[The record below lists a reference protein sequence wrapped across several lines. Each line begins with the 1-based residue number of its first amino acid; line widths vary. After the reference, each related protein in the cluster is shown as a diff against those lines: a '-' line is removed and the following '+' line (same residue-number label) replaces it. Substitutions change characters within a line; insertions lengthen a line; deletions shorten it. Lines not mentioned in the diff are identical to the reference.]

1 LTFSKDQPKKNLEL
15 AFNAIQ
21 DEFDIPP
28 LLEVDDMLKEKP
40 DDKVLFRLI
49 NLPIIQTVKDGLISL
64 L

>member
-1 LTFSKDQPKKNLEL
+1 MTFSKDQPKKNLEL